1 MQNRQLLI
9 SDANILIDM
18 DIGGLLEVMFRL
30 DFAFAVPDILFE
42 GELRSRHPRLPG
54 LGLGVLEL
62 TAEMIDDATRLVGQY
77 GHRRTSRNDLLTLAL
92 ARQRGCPVLTG
103 DADLRLACDEQG
115 IDVHGTI
122 WLMEQMLNGG
132 LVDPETA
139 AGAYRAMRKGGSRLP
154 WGEVARQ
161 LARFRG

>member
-18 DIGGLLEVMFRL
+18 DVGGLLEVMFRL

-42 GELRSRHPRLPG
+42 EELRSRHLRLPG

-62 TAEMIDDATRLVGQY
+62 TAEMIDDATRLIGRY

-103 DADLRLACDEQG
+103 DADLRLACNEQG

-122 WLMEQMLNGG
+122 WLMEQMLNGE
-132 LVDPETA
+132 LVDHETA
-139 AGAYRAMRKGGSRLP
+139 AEAYRAMREGGSRLP
-154 WGEVARQ
+154 WREVDQQ
-161 LARFRG
+161 LARFQG